1 MIALGVAALTKSY
14 GDRVA
19 LGPVDLEVAEGERV
33 ALIGHNGSGKTTLLR
48 IAVGLLDASTGRVEV
63 RGRPAGSV
71 QARRAVSWLGDTPTF
86 YDDLSLLEHLEFIAR
101 MHGVV
106 DWRPR
111 ADALLE
117 RLGLVDRRDD
127 LPTTFSRGLRQKSA
141 IAIAF
146 VRPFRLVLVDE
157 PFVGLDVT
165 GREALL
171 SLLDE
176 AAAEGAAQMVATH
189 DLAFVER
196 VSRVVALRDG
206 VVIHDGAPPDDG
218 AALARPE

>member
-19 LGPVDLEVAEGERV
+19 LGPVDLEVAQGERI

-106 DWRPR
+106 DWSPR

-141 IAIAF
+141 IAMAF
-146 VRPFRLVLVDE
+146 VRPFNLMLVDE

-171 SLLDE
+171 ALLDE

-196 VSRVVALRDG
+196 VGRVVALRDG
-206 VVIHDGAPPDDG
+206 VIIHDGAPPDDG
-218 AALARPE
+218 AALARPG

>member
-19 LGPVDLEVAEGERV
+19 LGPVDLEVVQGERV

-63 RGRPAGSV
+63 RGRPAGSM
-71 QARRAVSWLGDTPTF
+71 QARRAVSWLSDTPTF

-101 MHGVV
+101 MHGVI

-146 VRPFRLVLVDE
+146 VRPFSLMLVDE

-171 SLLDE
+171 ALLDE
-176 AAAEGAAQMVATH
+176 AASEGAAQMVATH

-206 VVIHDGAPPDDG
+206 VIVHDGAPPDDG